1 MHFFEPH
8 RSRFFGAA
16 LPILVGSVI
25 YSGTLHLL
33 RLSALSCIDV
43 VVPSEVQLLLLVI
56 PAALKGKMKNLLRK
70 KLLPVVDVG
79 SSVLELIYSKSH

>member
-1 MHFFEPH
+1 MHFFELH
-8 RSRFFGAA
+8 RGKFFGAA

-43 VVPSEVQLLLLVI
+43 VVPSEVQLLLLI
-56 PAALKGKMKNLLRK
+56 IRAQRPENNLVEK
-70 KLLPVVDVG
+70 TSAG
-79 SSVLELIYSKSH
+79 C